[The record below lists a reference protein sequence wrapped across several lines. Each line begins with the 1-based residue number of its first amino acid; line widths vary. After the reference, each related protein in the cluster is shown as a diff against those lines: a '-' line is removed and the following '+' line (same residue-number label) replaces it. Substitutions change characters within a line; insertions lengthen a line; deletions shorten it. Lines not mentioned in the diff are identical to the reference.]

1 MRGLKTLGLASA
13 IALAMSVPAWATPSS
28 PGTPVTVLPPPLVA
42 TGDVT
47 ALYAFSDAADTSNM
61 GEVSPSALFPHIFSN
76 HANVPFAANVPGDTV
91 DLGVQAG
98 PMVFSLADITNG
110 ESYVSN
116 LADIN
121 GNYHIFVSSN
131 FADFNVGALPA
142 GAAAYEAAHPTLSWI
157 YVGWE
162 DRTVAEGSDF
172 DYNDLIFAFSNL
184 IIVRNVPEPITL
196 SLVGAG
202 LAGLGALRRRRKSS
216 QVA

>member
-1 MRGLKTLGLASA
+1 MRGLKVVGMASLLALSV
-13 IALAMSVPAWATPSS
+13 SVPAWATPSS
-28 PGTPVTVLPPPLVA
+28 PGVPITSPPPTLTA
-42 TGDVT
+42 NGDVT
-47 ALYAFSDAADTSNM
+47 ALYAFADAGDTSNM
-61 GEVSPSALFPHIFSN
+61 GELLPVPIPHIFSN
-76 HANVPFAANVPGDTV
+76 HANGAFTANVSGDAV
-91 DLGVQAG
+91 DLGVQNG
-98 PMVFSLADITNG
+98 SMVFTLSDITNL
-110 ESYVSN
+110 ENYTSN

-196 SLVGAG
+196 SLMGAG